1 MAEFYISQERAFAP
15 GIVTEWP
22 DIIPNQFSK
31 HGRLKRLADFHS
43 LMVAIDSEMSAIAR
57 GRPVDKDE
65 CQRISN
71 EVRKV
76 YEG

>member
-1 MAEFYISQERAFAP
+1 MAEYYVSQERAFAP

-31 HGRLKRLADFHS
+31 HGRLKKLPNLHD